1 MRTPSAPAALPEAD
15 PIRVLIADGNDIFR
29 SGLKNL
35 LRREGIDVVGECR
48 ASADIVALAARLRPD
63 VILVDAIPAAAAEAA
78 TRQLVAADPDATVI
92 VLASEAGE
100 DAVLGAIGAG
110 ARGFLL
116 KDAEPGEFAA
126 AARTAAA
133 GGSPISPHAAVH
145 VLGPVRAERPAHREA
160 ALTARETVI
169 LRHLVEGLSNREIA
183 DKLVVSPVTVKHHVA
198 SILEKL
204 GAANRVQA
212 AVHAVRRGLA

>member
-1 MRTPSAPAALPEAD
+1 MRTHSAPAALPDAD

-48 ASADIVALAARLRPD
+48 ASAETVALATRLRPD
-63 VILVDAIPAAAAEAA
+63 VILIDAAPAAAAEAA

-92 VLASEAGE
+92 VLASDADEA
-100 DAVLGAIGAG
+100 AVLGAIGAG
-110 ARGFLL
+110 ARGFLV
-116 KDAEPGEFAA
+116 KDAEPGDFAA
-126 AARTAAA
+126 AARSAAA
-133 GGSPISPHAAVH
+133 GGCPISPHAAVH
-145 VLGPVRAERPAHREA
+145 VLGPVRTKPAHGEA
-160 ALTARETVI
+160 SLTARETVI
-169 LRHLVEGLSNREIA
+169 LRHLVDGLSNREIA
-183 DKLVVSPVTVKHHVA
+183 DELVVSPVTVKHHVA